1 MPVTVIFGAGGIGTG
16 NFASTW
22 DTPNKVS
29 SLLSSLTEPG
39 VSQLD
44 SAASYPPGNP
54 WNTETLLGQTRAIEK
69 GFVIDTRILFS
80 SGVEERRVNLSEK
93 SIDSSIERSLRLL
106 GTEKVA
112 GIHKH
117 SL

>member
-1 MPVTVIFGAGGIGTG
+1 MPVTIIFGAGGIGTG

-29 SLLSSLTEPG
+29 SLLSSLTELG
-39 VSQLD
+39 ISQLD

-54 WNTETLLGQTRAIEK
+54 WNTETLLGQTRAVEK

-93 SIDSSIERSLRLL
+93 ALIQ
-106 GTEKVA
+106 V
-112 GIHKH
+112 
-117 SL
+117 